1 MVDTTVY
8 QILKN
13 EKYMGDALLQK
24 TYTTDFLTKKRIANK
39 GIVQQY
45 YVEDSHPP
53 IVPKRE
59 FAAVKAEL
67 ERRSS
72 MRGYSKTGKSNYT
85 SEYAFSGMLF
95 CQNCGSKL
103 RHTFFG
109 TGKNKRGY
117 WLCIN
122 HQMNGNE
129 ACNARSVN
137 EKKLEEAFVRVM
149 NKVIGSKEIIISTRE
164 NGLTKFDE
172 DLFRRVVEK
181 VKVQSMVEAVFV
193 FKTGV
198 EVKEILG

>member
-1 MVDTTVY
+1 
-8 QILKN
+8 
-13 EKYMGDALLQK
+13 
-24 TYTTDFLTKKRIANK
+24 
-39 GIVQQY
+39 
-45 YVEDSHPP
+45 
-53 IVPKRE
+53 
-59 FAAVKAEL
+59 
-67 ERRSS
+67 

-85 SEYAFSGMLF
+85 SEYPFSGMLF

-149 NKVIGSKEIIISTRE
+149 NKVVGGRGGVIITQE
-164 NGLTKFDE
+164 NVLTKFDE
-172 DLFRRVVEK
+172 DLFRRQVEK
-181 VKVQSMVEAVFV
+181 VKVESMVEAVFV
-193 FKTGV
+193 FKTGI
-198 EVKEILG
+198 EVREVLE